1 MGLTSDDM
9 EQHHPLVQRAMS
21 LDNAS
26 IEEFRKARMQEIRKI
41 FARHERDT
49 ATPPITACALCE
61 NVLALLSH
69 IKKNKNDMTAYI
81 KLQKYL
87 TKRRK
92 YLLYLKRTD
101 FNSYSYVIKYYGLK
115 DFEDHQHKTFK
126 RMITYGKME
135 KINHGMR
142 FPLQMNKNA

>member
-1 MGLTSDDM
+1 MS
-9 EQHHPLVQRAMS
+9 QHHPLVQRALS

-26 IEEFRKARMQEIRKI
+26 IEEFKKARMQEIRKI

-61 NVLALLSH
+61 NVLSLLTH
-69 IKKNKNDMTAYI
+69 IKKNKKDVTAYI
-81 KLQKYL
+81 KLQSYL

-101 FNSYSYVIKYYGLK
+101 FNSYSYVIKYYGIK
-115 DFEDHQHKTFK
+115 DFDDHQHKKFK
-126 RMITYGKME
+126 RR
-135 KINHGMR
+135 KILPAIYKETSMPKR
-142 FPLQMNKNA
+142 LPLRMNEPMF

>member
-1 MGLTSDDM
+1 MGLTQEDM
-9 EQHHPLVQRAMS
+9 KHHHPLVQRALS

-26 IEEFRKARMQEIRKI
+26 IGEFKKARMLEIRKI
-41 FARHERDT
+41 FGTHERDT

-69 IKKNKNDMTAYI
+69 IKKNKSDMSAFI

-101 FNSYSYVIKYYGLK
+101 FNSYSYVIKYYGIK
-115 DFEDHQHKTFK
+115 DYPDAQHKNFK
-126 RMITYGKME
+126 TRVE
-135 KINHGMR
+135 VPKIKTNKKLF
-142 FPLQMNKNA
+142 FPTRVNE

>member
-1 MGLTSDDM
+1 MGLTEEDM
-9 EQHHPLVQRAMS
+9 KQHHPLVQRALS

-26 IEEFRKARMQEIRKI
+26 IGEFKTARFAEIRKI

-61 NVLALLSH
+61 KVLAVLSH
-69 IKKNKNDMTAYI
+69 IKKNKNDMTAYL

-126 RMITYGKME
+126 RIPVFDKTPRVEHGK
-135 KINHGMR
+135 R
-142 FPLQMNKNA
+142 FPLQMNRN